1 MLYDTLVETYIKLEA
16 TTKRLEMT
24 DILANL
30 LRSAEPEEMAEV
42 IYLTQGKIHPDWTG
56 EPEIGMA
63 EKSVVEAVIKATGL
77 QKSKVEQLISETG
90 DIGHTAEA
98 ALRQKKIASFEGKKP
113 TVSEVY
119 NTLDAIANESGQGSS
134 ARKVGRLVN
143 LMVNISPTAARY
155 LARTVVGA
163 LRLGIGDMTILDA
176 LALARTGSKVA
187 REELERAYY
196 LSSDLGDVAETL
208 AEKGMNAIENFEIT
222 VGKPIMAMAAQRLS
236 TAEEIVKKLGRLSA
250 EYKLDGE
257 RLQIH
262 KESGKV
268 EIFSRR
274 LENITHMYP
283 DAVKMAQ
290 NQIRAKNAIV
300 EGEVVAIDID
310 TGEMRPFQTLMQRR
324 RKHGIQEAMER
335 LPVTIFL
342 FDCLYADGKDYTLE
356 PYPVR
361 KKKLK
366 EIIYESERF
375 HRVNSLETEDPKE
388 VERFFEQAIADGTE
402 GLVCKSLSNE
412 SIYRAGA
419 RSWLWVKLKRSYQSK
434 MSDPVDLVVVGAFH
448 GMGRRAGS
456 YGALLGAAYDRDA
469 DMYRTVCKVG
479 SGFTDEVLAT
489 LPKDLGPL
497 KHEEKHPLVDSFL
510 KADVW
515 FAPEKVMEVLGDE
528 LTLSPIHTAGFDSI
542 RKGAGLAVRF
552 PRFQRWRDDK
562 SAEEA
567 TTIPEL
573 LDMYRSQLKQIEKRD
588 ES

>member
-1 MLYDTLVETYIKLEA
+1 MLYDTLVETYVKLEA

-24 DILANL
+24 EILANL
-30 LRSAEPEEMAEV
+30 LREAEPEEMAEL

-63 EKSVVEAVIKATGL
+63 EKSVVEAIIKATGL

-98 ALRQKKIASFEGKKP
+98 ALRQKKIASFGGKKP

-134 ARKVGRLVN
+134 ARKVDRLVK
-143 LMVNISPTAARY
+143 LIVNASPTAARY

-176 LALARTGSKVA
+176 LAIARTGSKDA
-187 REELERAYY
+187 REALERAYY

-208 AEKGMNAIENFEIT
+208 AEKGMKAIENFEIT

-236 TAEEIVKKLGRLSA
+236 TAEEIVEKLGRLSA

-262 KESGKV
+262 KQSEKV

-274 LENITHMYP
+274 LENITNMYP

-290 NQIRAKNAIV
+290 NQIKARSAIV
-300 EGEVVAIDID
+300 EGEVVAVDTD

-356 PYPVR
+356 PYPMR
-361 KKKLK
+361 KEKLK
-366 EIIYESERF
+366 EIIDESERF

-402 GLVCKSLSNE
+402 GLVCKSLANE

-489 LPKDLGPL
+489 LPKDLEPL
-497 KHEEKHPLVDSFL
+497 KHEGKHPLVDSLL

-528 LTLSPIHTAGFDSI
+528 LTLSPIHTAGFDAV

-562 SAEEA
+562 SSEEA

-573 LDMYRSQLKQIEKRD
+573 LDMYRSQLKQIEKGD
-588 ES
+588 EG

>member
-1 MLYDTLVETYIKLEA
+1 MLYDTLVETYEKLEA

-24 DILANL
+24 QILAGL
-30 LRSAEPEEMAEV
+30 LKEATPDEMAEV

-63 EKSVVEAVIKATGL
+63 EKSVVEAIVKASGL
-77 QKSKVEQLISETG
+77 SKKRVEELLTETG
-90 DIGHTAEA
+90 DIGLAAQEA
-98 ALRQKKIASFEGKKP
+98 LKQKKIASFAAKKP
-113 TVSEVY
+113 TVQEVY
-119 NTLDAIANESGQGSS
+119 QTLDAIAKESGTGSA
-134 ARKVGRLVN
+134 ARKADRLVK
-143 LMVNISPTAARY
+143 LLVSSSPGAAKY
-155 LARTVVGA
+155 LARTVVGS

-176 LALARTGSKVA
+176 LAVARTGSKET
-187 REELERAYY
+187 REALERAYY

-208 AEKGMNAIENFEIT
+208 AKDGMRSIENFHIT

-236 TAEEIVKKLGRLSA
+236 TPEEIVEKLGKLSA

-262 KESGKV
+262 KEGEKV
-268 EIFSRR
+268 QVFSRR

-283 DAVKMAQ
+283 DAVRMAKDH
-290 NQIRAKNAIV
+290 IRAKTAII
-300 EGEVVAIDID
+300 EGEVVATDPN
-310 TGEMRPFQTLMQRR
+310 TGEMHPFQTLMQRR
-324 RKHGIQEAMER
+324 RKYKIEEMMEK

-361 KKKLK
+361 KKILTK
-366 EIIYESERF
+366 IIDETDNF
-375 HRVNSLETEDPKE
+375 HRVESIETDDPKE
-388 VERFFEQAIADGTE
+388 IERFFEQAIADGTE
-402 GLVCKSLSNE
+402 GLVCKSLAPE

-456 YGALLGAAYDRDA
+456 YGALLAASYDPDA
-469 DMYRTVCKVG
+469 DVYRTACKVG
-479 SGFTDEVLAT
+479 SGFSDEELAA
-489 LPKDLGPL
+489 LPKSLAPL
-497 KHEEKHPLVDSFL
+497 RHEGKHPMVDSL
-510 KADVW
+510 IEADAW
-515 FAPEKVMEVLGDE
+515 FVPERVMEVLGDE
-528 LTLSPIHTAGFDSI
+528 LTLSPTHTAGYSAI

-552 PRFQRWRDDK
+552 PRFQRWRTDK

-567 TTIPEL
+567 TTVGEL
-573 LDMYRSQLKQIEKRD
+573 LDMYKRQLKTIEKE

>member
-1 MLYDTLVETYIKLEA
+1 MLYDTLVETYEKLEA

-24 DILANL
+24 EILAQL
-30 LRSAEPEEMAEV
+30 FREAEPDEMAEV

-56 EPEIGMA
+56 KPEIGMA
-63 EKSVVEAVIKATGL
+63 EKSIIEAIMKATGSP
-77 QKSKVEQLISETG
+77 KARIEQLIAETG
-90 DIGHTAEA
+90 DIGHATEA
-98 ALRQKKIASFEGKKP
+98 AIRQKKVASFVGKKP

-119 NTLDAIANESGQGSS
+119 NTLDAISNESGQGSS
-134 ARKVGRLVN
+134 ARKVDRLVK

-176 LALARTGSKVA
+176 LAIARTGSKDA
-187 REELERAYY
+187 REALERAYY

-208 AEKGMNAIENFEIT
+208 AEKGLETIEHFEIT

-236 TAEEIVKKLGRLSA
+236 TADEIIEKLGRLSA

-262 KESGKV
+262 KDNEGV
-268 EIFSRR
+268 QIFSRR

-290 NQIRAKNAIV
+290 CQIKAMSAIV
-300 EGEVVAIDID
+300 EGEVVAIDPD
-310 TGEMRPFQTLMQRR
+310 TGEMHPFQTLMQRR

-335 LPVTIFL
+335 LPVAIFL

-356 PYPVR
+356 PYPRR
-361 KKKLK
+361 KAKLA
-366 EIIYESERF
+366 EIIEETTRF
-375 HRVNSLETEDPKE
+375 HRVNSLETEDPRE
-388 VERFFEQAIADGTE
+388 LERFFEQAIADGTE

-434 MSDPVDLVVVGAFH
+434 MSDPVDIVVVGAFH

-456 YGALLGAAYDRDA
+456 YGALLGAAYDHDA
-469 DMYRTVCKVG
+469 DIYRTVCKVG
-479 SGFTDEVLAT
+479 SGFTDEVLAK
-489 LPKDLGPL
+489 LPKDLEPL
-497 KHEEKHPLVDSFL
+497 RHEGKHPLVDSFL

-515 FAPEKVMEVLGDE
+515 FIPERVMEVLGDE
-528 LTLSPIHTAGFDSI
+528 LTLSPIHTAGFDAI

-567 TTIPEL
+567 TTVPEL
-573 LDMYRSQLKQIEKRD
+573 LDIYRSQLKQIEKGD
-588 ES
+588 EG

>member
-1 MLYDTLVETYIKLEA
+1 MLYDTLVETYEKLEA

-24 DILANL
+24 EILAKL
-30 LRSAEPEEMAEV
+30 FREAEPEEMAEV

-63 EKSVVEAVIKATGL
+63 EKSVVEAIVKASGL
-77 QKSKVEQLISETG
+77 PKARVEQLLAETG
-90 DIGHTAEA
+90 DVGHAAEA
-98 ALRQKKIASFEGKKP
+98 ALRQKKVASFAGKQP
-113 TVSEVY
+113 TASEVY

-134 ARKVGRLVN
+134 ARKVDRFVK
-143 LMVNISPTAARY
+143 LMVNTSPTAARY

-176 LALARTGSKVA
+176 LAIARTGSKDA
-187 REELERAYY
+187 REALERAYY

-208 AEKGMNAIENFEIT
+208 AGKGMRAIEDFHIT

-236 TAEEIVKKLGRLSA
+236 TADEIVEKLGRLSA

-262 KESGKV
+262 KEGDKV
-268 EIFSRR
+268 QIFSRR

-283 DAVKMAQ
+283 DAVKMAREH
-290 NQIRAKNAIV
+290 IRAGSAIV
-300 EGEVVAIDID
+300 EGEVVATDPN
-310 TGEMRPFQTLMQRR
+310 TGEMHPFQTLMQRR
-324 RKHGIQEAMER
+324 RKYKIEEMMEK

-361 KKKLK
+361 KGKLR
-366 EIIYESERF
+366 EIVDEVDNFHIVESI
-375 HRVNSLETEDPKE
+375 ETEDPRE
-388 VERFFEQAIADGTE
+388 IERFFEQAIADGTE
-402 GLVCKSLSNE
+402 GLVCKSLSDD

-456 YGALLGAAYDRDA
+456 YGALLGAAYDHDA
-469 DMYRTVCKVG
+469 DVYRTVCKVG
-479 SGFTDEVLAT
+479 SGFTDEVLAK
-489 LPKDLGPL
+489 LPKDLEPL
-497 KHEEKHPLVDSFL
+497 RHDGKHSLVDSLL
-510 KADVW
+510 KADIW
-515 FAPEKVMEVLGDE
+515 FVPERVMEVLGDE
-528 LTLSPIHTAGFDSI
+528 LTLSPIHTAGFDAI

-573 LDMYRSQLKQIEKRD
+573 LDMYRSQLKQIDKGD
-588 ES
+588 GG

>member
-1 MLYDTLVETYIKLEA
+1 MLYDTLVETYVKLEA

-24 DILANL
+24 AILAEL
-30 LRSAEPEEMAEV
+30 LKKAEPDEMAEV

-63 EKSVVEAVIKATGL
+63 EKSVVDAIVKATGL
-77 QKSKVEQLISETG
+77 PKAKVEQLIAEMG
-90 DIGHTAEA
+90 DIGHASEA
-98 ALRQKKIASFEGKKP
+98 ALRGKKVKSFGGKQP
-113 TVSEVY
+113 TASEVY

-134 ARKVGRLVN
+134 GRKVDRLVK
-143 LMVNISPTAARY
+143 LMVNVSPIAARY

-176 LALARTGSKVA
+176 LAIARTGSKDA
-187 REELERAYY
+187 REVLERAYY

-208 AEKGMNAIENFEIT
+208 AGKGMEGIEHFQIT
-222 VGKPIMAMAAQRLS
+222 VGKPIMAMAAQRLGS
-236 TAEEIVKKLGRLSA
+236 AEEIVEKLGKLSA

-262 KESGKV
+262 KEGEKV
-268 EIFSRR
+268 QLFSRR

-283 DAVKMAQ
+283 DAVKMAKDH
-290 NQIRAKNAIV
+290 IKAKTAIV
-300 EGEVVAIDID
+300 EGEVVATDPN
-310 TGEMRPFQTLMQRR
+310 TGEMHPFQTLMQRR
-324 RKHGIQEAMER
+324 RKYKIEEMMEK

-342 FDCLYADGKDYTLE
+342 FDCLYADSKDYTLD

-361 KKKLK
+361 KKKLE
-366 EIIYESERF
+366 EIIEETENF
-375 HRVNSLETEDPKE
+375 HRVESIETNDPKE
-388 VERFFEQAIADGTE
+388 IERFFEQAIADGTE
-402 GLVCKSLSNE
+402 GLVCKSLADE
-412 SIYRAGA
+412 SVYRAGA

-456 YGALLGAAYDRDA
+456 YGALLGAAYDKET

-479 SGFTDEVLAT
+479 SGFTDEVLGK
-489 LPKDLGPL
+489 LPKDLEHLRHDG
-497 KHEEKHPLVDSFL
+497 KHPLVDSLL
-510 KADVW
+510 KADIW
-515 FAPEKVMEVLGDE
+515 FTPERVMEVLGDE
-528 LTLSPIHTAGFDSI
+528 LTLSPIHTAAFDAI

-552 PRFQRWRDDK
+552 PRFQRWREDK

-567 TTIPEL
+567 TTVPEL
-573 LDMYRSQLKQIEKRD
+573 LDMYRSQLKQIEKTD
-588 ES
+588 EG

>member
-1 MLYDTLVETYIKLEA
+1 MLYDALVETYEKLEA

-24 DILANL
+24 EILAKL
-30 LRSAEPEEMAEV
+30 FREAEPEEMAEV

-63 EKSVVEAVIKATGL
+63 EKSVVEAIVKASGL
-77 QKSKVEQLISETG
+77 PKARVEQLIAETG
-90 DIGHTAEA
+90 DVGHAAEA
-98 ALRQKKIASFEGKKP
+98 ALRQKKVASFAGKQP
-113 TVSEVY
+113 TASEVY

-134 ARKVGRLVN
+134 ARKVDRLVK
-143 LMVNISPTAARY
+143 LMVNASPTAARY

-176 LALARTGSKVA
+176 LALARTGSKDA
-187 REELERAYY
+187 REALERAYY

-208 AEKGMNAIENFEIT
+208 AGKGMEAIEHFRIT

-236 TAEEIVKKLGRLSA
+236 TADEIVEKLGRLSA

-262 KESGKV
+262 KEGERV
-268 EIFSRR
+268 QIFSRR

-283 DAVKMAQ
+283 DAVKVAEG
-290 NQIRAKNAIV
+290 QIRAGSAIV
-300 EGEVVAIDID
+300 EGEVVAIDPD

-335 LPVTIFL
+335 LPVAIFL
-342 FDCLYADGKDYTLE
+342 FDCLYADGRDYTLE

-361 KKKLK
+361 KARLA
-366 EIIYESERF
+366 EIIEESVRF
-375 HRVNSLETEDPKE
+375 HRVVSLETEDPRE
-388 VERFFEQAIADGTE
+388 LERFFEQAIADGTE
-402 GLVCKSLSNE
+402 GLVCKSLSDE

-456 YGALLGAAYDRDA
+456 YGALLGAAYDHDA
-469 DMYRTVCKVG
+469 DVYRTVCKVG
-479 SGFTDEVLAT
+479 SGFTDEVLAK
-489 LPKDLGPL
+489 LPGDLEPL
-497 KHEEKHPLVDSFL
+497 RHEGKHPLVDSLL
-510 KADVW
+510 KADIW
-515 FAPEKVMEVLGDE
+515 FVPERVMEVLGDE
-528 LTLSPIHTAGFDSI
+528 LTLSPIHTAGFDAI

-567 TTIPEL
+567 TTVPEL
-573 LDMYRSQLKQIEKRD
+573 LDMYRSQLKQIAKEA
-588 ES
+588 EG

>member
-1 MLYDTLVETYIKLEA
+1 MLYDTLVETYVKLEA

-24 DILANL
+24 DILAQIF
-30 LRSAEPEEMAEV
+30 REAEPEEMAEV

-63 EKSVVEAVIKATGL
+63 EKTVIDAIVKATGL
-77 QKSKVEQLISETG
+77 QKAKVEQLVAEMG
-90 DIGHTAEA
+90 DIGHAAEA
-98 ALRQKKIASFEGKKP
+98 ALKQKKIASFGGKKP
-113 TVSEVY
+113 TVSDVY
-119 NTLDAIANESGQGSS
+119 TTLDAIANESGQGSAS
-134 ARKVGRLVN
+134 RKIDRLVK
-143 LMVNISPTAARY
+143 LIVNASPTAARY

-176 LALARTGSKVA
+176 LAIAKTGSKET
-187 REELERAYY
+187 REILERAYY

-208 AEKGMNAIENFEIT
+208 SGKGIEAIKHFKIT

-236 TAEEIVKKLGRLSA
+236 TADDIVEKLGRLSA

-262 KESGKV
+262 KEGEMV
-268 EIFSRR
+268 QIFSRR
-274 LENITHMYP
+274 LENITRMYP

-290 NQIRAKNAIV
+290 RQITVRSAIV
-300 EGEVVAIDID
+300 EGEVVAIDPD

-335 LPVTIFL
+335 LPITIFL
-342 FDCLYADGKDYTLE
+342 FDCLYAEGEDYTLK
-356 PYPVR
+356 PYPRR
-361 KKKLK
+361 KAKLK
-366 EIIYESERF
+366 EILEESDRF
-375 HRVNSLETEDPKE
+375 HRVDSIETDDPRE
-388 VERFFEQAIADGTE
+388 LERFFEQAIAEGTE
-402 GLVCKSLSNE
+402 GLVCKSLADD

-434 MSDPVDLVVVGAFH
+434 MSDPVDLVVVGAFY

-456 YGALLGAAYDRDA
+456 YGALLGAAYDHDA
-469 DMYRTVCKVG
+469 DVYRTVCKVG

-489 LPKDLGPL
+489 LPKYLEPL
-497 KHEEKHPLVDSFL
+497 RHEGKHPLVDSLL
-510 KADVW
+510 KSDIW
-515 FAPEKVMEVLGDE
+515 FIPEKVMEVLGDE
-528 LTLSPIHTAGFDSI
+528 LTLSPIHTAGFNAV
-542 RKGAGLAVRF
+542 RRGAGLAVRF

-567 TTIPEL
+567 TTITEL
-573 LDMYRSQLKQIEKRD
+573 LDMYKSQLKQIEKSED
-588 ES
+588 S

>member
-1 MLYDTLVETYIKLEA
+1 MLYDTLVETYERLEA

-24 DILANL
+24 DILAGL
-30 LRSAEPEEMAEV
+30 FREAESEEMAEV

-63 EKSVVEAVIKATGL
+63 EKSVVEAIVKASGL
-77 QKSKVEQLISETG
+77 PKVRVEQLVAETG
-90 DIGHTAEA
+90 DIGHAAEA
-98 ALRQKKIASFEGKKP
+98 ALRQKKVASFGGKKP
-113 TVSEVY
+113 TASEVY

-134 ARKVGRLVN
+134 ARKVDRLVK
-143 LMVNISPTAARY
+143 LMVNTSPTAARY

-176 LALARTGSKVA
+176 LAIARTGSKDA
-187 REELERAYY
+187 REALERAYY

-208 AEKGMNAIENFEIT
+208 AGRGMKAIEDFHIT

-236 TAEEIVKKLGRLSA
+236 TAEEIVEKLGRLSA

-262 KESGKV
+262 KDGGRV
-268 EIFSRR
+268 TIFSRR

-283 DAVKMAQ
+283 DAVKMAEKH
-290 NQIRAKNAIV
+290 ILAGSAIV
-300 EGEVVAIDID
+300 EGEVVATDPN
-310 TGEMRPFQTLMQRR
+310 TGEMHPFQTLMQRR
-324 RKHGIQEAMER
+324 RKYKVEEMMEK

-342 FDCLYADGKDYTLE
+342 FDCLYAEGKDYTLD

-361 KKKLK
+361 KKRLR
-366 EIIYESERF
+366 EIVDGVDNFHIVESI
-375 HRVNSLETEDPKE
+375 ETDDPKE
-388 VERFFEQAIADGTE
+388 IERFFEQAIADGTE
-402 GLVCKSLSNE
+402 GLVCKSLSDD

-456 YGALLGAAYDRDA
+456 YGALLGAAYDHDA
-469 DMYRTVCKVG
+469 DVYRTVCKVG
-479 SGFTDEVLAT
+479 SGFTDEVLAK
-489 LPKDLGPL
+489 LPKDLEPL
-497 KHEEKHPLVDSFL
+497 RHEGRHPLVDSLL

-515 FAPEKVMEVLGDE
+515 FVPERVMEVLGDE
-528 LTLSPIHTAGFDSI
+528 LTLSPIHTAGFDAV

-552 PRFQRWRDDK
+552 PRFQRWREDK

-567 TTIPEL
+567 TTVTEL
-573 LDMYRSQLKQIEKRD
+573 LDMYRSQLKQIEKGE

>member
-1 MLYDTLVETYIKLEA
+1 MLYDTLVETYVKLEA

-24 DILANL
+24 DILAQIF
-30 LRSAEPEEMAEV
+30 REAEPEEMAEV

-63 EKSVVEAVIKATGL
+63 EKTVIDAIVKATGL
-77 QKSKVEQLISETG
+77 QKAKVEQLVAEMG
-90 DIGHTAEA
+90 DIGHAAEA
-98 ALRQKKIASFEGKKP
+98 ALKQKKIASFGGKKP
-113 TVSEVY
+113 TVSDVY
-119 NTLDAIANESGQGSS
+119 TTLDVIANESGQGSAS
-134 ARKVGRLVN
+134 RKIDRLVK
-143 LMVNISPTAARY
+143 LIVNASPTAARY

-176 LALARTGSKVA
+176 LAIAKTGSKET
-187 REELERAYY
+187 REILERAYY

-208 AEKGMNAIENFEIT
+208 SGKGIEAIKHFKIT

-236 TAEEIVKKLGRLSA
+236 TADDIVEKLGRLSA

-262 KESGKV
+262 KEGEMV
-268 EIFSRR
+268 QIFSRR
-274 LENITHMYP
+274 LENITRMYP

-290 NQIRAKNAIV
+290 RQITVRSAIV
-300 EGEVVAIDID
+300 EGEVVAIDPD

-335 LPVTIFL
+335 LPITIFL
-342 FDCLYADGKDYTLE
+342 FDCLYAEGEDYTLK
-356 PYPVR
+356 PYPRR
-361 KKKLK
+361 KAKLK
-366 EIIYESERF
+366 EILEESDRF
-375 HRVNSLETEDPKE
+375 HRVDSIETDDPRE
-388 VERFFEQAIADGTE
+388 LERFFEQAIAEGTE
-402 GLVCKSLSNE
+402 GLVCKSLADD

-434 MSDPVDLVVVGAFH
+434 MSDPVDLVVVGAFY

-456 YGALLGAAYDRDA
+456 YGALLGAAYDHDA
-469 DMYRTVCKVG
+469 DVYRTVCKVG

-489 LPKDLGPL
+489 LPKYLEPL
-497 KHEEKHPLVDSFL
+497 RHEGKHPLVDSLL
-510 KADVW
+510 KSDIW
-515 FAPEKVMEVLGDE
+515 FIPEKVMEVLGDE
-528 LTLSPIHTAGFDSI
+528 LTLSPIHTAGFNAV
-542 RKGAGLAVRF
+542 RRGAGLAVRF

-567 TTIPEL
+567 TTITEL
-573 LDMYRSQLKQIEKRD
+573 LDMYKSQLKQIEKSED
-588 ES
+588 S